1 MEPSNRTS
9 ILFFLLL
16 SLFNFASS
24 YYQPNVSYFIDC
36 GATTLFI
43 TSDYP
48 ARNFTTETGFLSGS
62 ESLALTNGNNSTS
75 SLYSTARVSSSNFKY
90 TFKMIAHSSN
100 VLRLH
105 FFPFS
110 AQTYNLFT
118 AWFDVY
124 ALDYYILLENFTV
137 TNISS
142 PTIKEFFLWT
152 DSDELEVELSPKSNS
167 YAFLSAIEVFTAPTE
182 LLNLSEPIPINSLA
196 LNGQVVKQALETIH
210 RVNMPGPLITPAND
224 TLWRTWVTDNSFIYR
239 ADVSDENSTSTTPK
253 FSPSEGRSVEIAPET
268 VYKTARVINT
278 SIDQINSNPA
288 FNVNV
293 TWSFK
298 VDSGYYYFVRLHFCD
313 FISPTFRRDQGL
325 VFTLYIM
332 DSLALPN
339 NLRPAHYTDY
349 VAEPFYLDFS
359 TLVMNS
365 QNITVSI
372 GLDRKDSTMNNAFL
386 NGLEIMKVIVSN
398 LDSLKKRR
406 QSAAIIGA
414 SIGSV
419 VLLAALVSCLVI
431 ALCKWRHKKPSPEVK
446 ETTPIWS
453 ATIGGLY
460 SSDIPSKSG
469 NTTTIGATPRID
481 LGLIISFSQI
491 KMATNNFDEKNFIGM
506 GGFGKVFKGVL
517 TNGTEVAVK
526 RATYRS
532 QQGLPEFQT
541 EIEVLSQIRHRH
553 LVSLIGYCDERS
565 EMILVYE
572 YMEKGPLRDYLYG
585 KDLPSL
591 SWKKRLEIC
600 IDAAKGL
607 HYLHTGL
614 SQTII
619 HRDVKSTNILLGEGF
634 AAKVSDFGLSK
645 LGNSLGETHFSTNVK
660 GTFGYLDPEYLK
672 TRKLTDKSDVYSF
685 GVVLLEV
692 LCARP
697 VIDQSLSGEEINL
710 AEWALMWK
718 RRGELE
724 KIVDQRLIR
733 EVNENSL
740 RKFWETTEK
749 CLQEYG
755 IGRPA
760 MGDVLWNLEYCLQ
773 LQEMEVRKEPYEDS
787 TTSVAHITEVP
798 IVRRMPSST
807 ISHASGSI
815 TGKSQSDITST
826 NVSCYLQEIKAKR
839 LRPVPEAALVLPLSW
854 FNIGNVDCDRV
865 PKRRKKKHQLFCTR

>member
-1 MEPSNRTS
+1 MEACKQIPF
-9 ILFFLLL
+9 LFFLLL
-16 SLFNFASS
+16 SISTFSSS
-24 YYQPNVSYFIDC
+24 YYQPNASYFIDC

-48 ARNFTTETGFLSGS
+48 PRNFTTETGFLSGS
-62 ESLALTNGNNSTS
+62 DSTALTNGNNSTT
-75 SLYSTARVSSSNFKY
+75 SLYTTARVSSSNFKY
-90 TFKMIAHSSN
+90 TFKMTAHSSN

-105 FFPFS
+105 FYPFS
-110 AQTYNLFT
+110 AKSYNLFT
-118 AWFDVY
+118 AQFDVY
-124 ALDYYILLENFTV
+124 ALNHYVLLENFTV
-137 TNISS
+137 PNKPS

-152 DSDELEVELSPKSNS
+152 DSDNELEVELSPKSNS
-167 YAFLSAIEVFTAPTE
+167 FAFVSAIEVFTAPTE
-182 LLNLSEPIPINSLA
+182 LLSLSEPIPIKSLA
-196 LNGQVVKQALETIH
+196 LNGQVIKQVLETIH
-210 RVNMPGPLITPAND
+210 RVNMPGPLITPADD
-224 TLWRTWVTDNSFIYR
+224 TLWRTWVTDNPYIYR
-239 ADVSDENSTSTTPK
+239 ANVSDENSTSTRPTY
-253 FSPSEGRSVEIAPET
+253 SPLEGRSVEIAPET

-278 SIDQINSNPA
+278 SIDQIDSNPA

-293 TWSFK
+293 TWNFK
-298 VDSGYYYFVRLHFCD
+298 VDSGYYYLIRLHFCD

-332 DSLALPN
+332 DSLALTN
-339 NLRPAHYTDY
+339 NLRPAEHTDY
-349 VAEPFYLDFS
+349 AAEPFYLDFS
-359 TLVMNS
+359 TQVMSS

-372 GLDRKDSTMNNAFL
+372 GLDRKDTTINNAFL
-386 NGLEIMKVIVSN
+386 NGLEIMKVMVSS
-398 LDSLKKRR
+398 LDGHKKRR
-406 QSAAIIGA
+406 QLAPIIGA

-419 VLLAALVSCLVI
+419 VFLAVLVSCLAV
-431 ALCKWRHKKPSPEVK
+431 ALCNWRHKKSSPEVT

-453 ATIGGLY
+453 PTIGGLY

-469 NTTTIGATPRID
+469 NITTIVASPRID
-481 LGLIISFSQI
+481 LGLLISFSQI
-491 KMATNNFDEKNFIGM
+491 KMATNNFDEKNLIGM

-541 EIEVLSQIRHRH
+541 EIEVLSQIRQRH
-553 LVSLIGYCDERS
+553 LVSLIGYCNERS

-634 AAKVSDFGLSK
+634 VAKVSDFGLSK

-660 GTFGYLDPEYLK
+660 GTFGYFDPEYMK
-672 TRKLTDKSDVYSF
+672 TQKLTDKSDVYSF

-697 VIDQSLSGEEINL
+697 VIDQSLAGEEINL
-710 AEWALMWK
+710 AEWALTWK

-724 KIVDQRLIR
+724 KIIDHRLVR

-740 RKFWETTEK
+740 RKFWETAEK

-755 IGRPA
+755 IDRPA

-773 LQEMEVRKEPYEDS
+773 LQEMEVREPYEDS

-798 IVRRMPSST
+798 IVRRMPSS
-807 ISHASGSI
+807 IMSHATGCT
-815 TGKSQSDITST
+815 TGKDQSDITST
-826 NVSCYLQEIKAKR
+826 NVFS
-839 LRPVPEAALVLPLSW
+839 
-854 FNIGNVDCDRV
+854 
-865 PKRRKKKHQLFCTR
+865 QLFSNEGR

>member
-1 MEPSNRTS
+1 MEPSYRTS
-9 ILFFLLL
+9 ILCFLLL

-62 ESLALTNGNNSTS
+62 ESMALTNSNNSTS
-75 SLYSTARVSSSNFKY
+75 SLYSTARVSSSKFKY
-90 TFKMIAHSSN
+90 TFKMVAQSSN

-118 AWFDVY
+118 ARFDVY
-124 ALDYYILLENFTV
+124 ALNYYILLENFTV

-152 DSDELEVELSPKSNS
+152 DSDELEVELSPKTKS
-167 YAFLSAIEVFTAPTE
+167 YAFVSAIEVFTAPKE

-196 LNGQVVKQALETIH
+196 LNGQVVKQVLETIH
-210 RVNMPGPLITPAND
+210 RVNMPGPLITPEND
-224 TLWRTWVTDNSFIYR
+224 TLWRTWVTDVPYIYR
-239 ADVSDENSTSTTPK
+239 ANVSDENSTSTRPR
-253 FSPSEGRSVEIAPET
+253 FSQLEGRSEEIAPET

-278 SIDQINSNPA
+278 SIDQIDSNPA

-298 VDSGYYYFVRLHFCD
+298 VDSGYYYLIRLHFCD
-313 FISPTFRRDQGL
+313 FISPTFNRDQGL
-325 VFTLYIM
+325 VFALYIM

-339 NLRPAHYTDY
+339 NLRPAEHTDY

-359 TLVMNS
+359 TQVMNS

-372 GLDRKDSTMNNAFL
+372 GLDRIRSTINNAFL
-386 NGLEIMKVIVSN
+386 NGLEIMKVTVSN

-431 ALCKWRHKKPSPEVK
+431 ALCKWCHKKPSPEAT

-453 ATIGGLY
+453 ATIGLY

-517 TNGTEVAVK
+517 ANGTEVAVK

-600 IDAAKGL
+600 INAAKGL

-645 LGNSLGETHFSTNVK
+645 FGNSLGETHFSTNVK

-672 TRKLTDKSDVYSF
+672 TQKLTDKSDVYSF

-697 VIDQSLSGEEINL
+697 VIDQSLAGEEINL

-718 RRGELE
+718 RRGQLE
-724 KIVDQRLIR
+724 KIVDQRLVR
-733 EVNENSL
+733 EINEKSL
-740 RKFWETTEK
+740 RKFCETAEK

-755 IGRPA
+755 IDRPS

-773 LQEMEVRKEPYEDS
+773 LQEMEVRSEPYEDS
-787 TTSVAHITEVP
+787 ATSVAHITEVR
-798 IVRRMPSST
+798 IVRRMPSSV
-807 ISHASGSI
+807 SYESGS
-815 TGKSQSDITST
+815 TTNKSQSDITST
-826 NVSCYLQEIKAKR
+826 NVFS
-839 LRPVPEAALVLPLSW
+839 
-854 FNIGNVDCDRV
+854 
-865 PKRRKKKHQLFCTR
+865 QLFSNEGR